1 MLLLTLVTVLTASQT
16 LDLPW
21 EMSPINVDGDCP
33 QLCGNWSAL
42 FLSDSGCKGMD
53 MVLRDDRDTASVKEV
68 VVRDTLRFCP
78 NKEVVEAWSIEKE
91 LAYAAM
97 YLQRDGLSKPESE
110 IFRRMTY
117 EREMKLSVHPW
128 QKFSAQE
135 VSEIQEKRR
144 IQNAKGNGMRCFGE
158 KTGTRK
164 KVYDDGKPLKVKSQ
178 FSGDDDDVLQ
188 WIQFQF
194 PNSKIQVGQLDDKA
208 KGQKLPTCTT
218 IVFLRSDGNKIHG
231 MEFLSQGQETKF
243 YGSDNAANSKSYIYV
258 APAGKCLGNIKI
270 RGDDVVNRLCFKF
283 NGEL

>member
-1 MLLLTLVTVLTASQT
+1 MLLLTLVTALTASQT

-21 EMSPINVDGDCP
+21 EMSLINVDGDCP

-53 MVLRDDRDTASVKEV
+53 MVLLDDRDTASVKEV

-78 NKEVVEAWSIEKE
+78 NKDVVEAWSIEKE
-91 LAYAAM
+91 LVYAAM

-135 VSEIQEKRR
+135 ISDIQEKRR
-144 IQNAKGNGMRCFGE
+144 IQAKGNGMKCRGQMSGKRE
-158 KTGTRK
+158 
-164 KVYDDGKPLKVKSQ
+164 KVYNDGNPVKVKSQ
-178 FSGDDDDVLQ
+178 FQDDVLQ
-188 WIQFQF
+188 WIQFKF
-194 PNSKIQVGQLDDKA
+194 PNKNIEVGQIVGDGKTQ
-208 KGQKLPTCTT
+208 GQKLPACTT
-218 IVFLRSDGNKIHG
+218 IVFLKYDGTHING
-231 MEFLSQGQETKF
+231 MEFLSQGKETRF
-243 YGSDNAANSKSYIYV
+243 YGSDTAENSESYIYV
-258 APAGKCLGNIKI
+258 APAGSCLGNIKI
-270 RGDDVVNRLCFKF
+270 RGDDMVNRLCIKF